1 MQFHILDTVVLVA
14 FFALVLGTSLY
25 KSRREKTSE
34 DYFLA
39 GRKWYLM
46 AFRSSW
52 PSRPS
57 SLSGWPTGRGNVGLA
72 VSGYQLLGA
81 VTIVFVAIWFLPR
94 FLRAGIYTMPESR
107 ISP

>member
-39 GRKWYLM
+39 GRGLKWYLIGFSIVAANISTEQFVGM
-46 AFRSSW
+46 AGQSA
-52 PSRPS
+52 
-57 SLSGWPTGRGNVGLA
+57 GDIGLA
-72 VSGYQLLGA
+72 VA
-81 VTIVFVAIWFLPR
+81 VGNLSAAW
-94 FLRAGIYTMPESR
+94 GS
-107 ISP
+107 